1 MQTPETVAAARAY
14 AKGASKARAC
24 RAKERRGVYVQAVNP
39 YRNPEQAM
47 AWGQGFSRTYWPVSV

>member
-47 AWGQGFSRTYWPVSV
+47 AWGQGFSRTYWPASA